1 MSTEFMQRVE
11 QRYAAAQ
18 ASGALECVRLDRVV
32 IEAEGLPFVVQW
44 PAAMATENETDKP
57 SSDASEGSK
66 QVHEPRQFAKTDES
80 GGDDDDSGG
89 PESSPFLPPDPELT
103 VGPVGEHHVA
113 LLNKF
118 PVCARHLVLART
130 EFQEQQT
137 GVGLDDFRA
146 IATLLSAEGGLAFY
160 NGGPVAGASQRHKH
174 LQWVPDGDSPASLR
188 IYTEVFNDELD
199 DLTLVEHP
207 GLPVQHCFVRVRA
220 GAGIPVDEAVASMH
234 NAYTLALNHLG
245 LRTDSRGFVPPFNT
259 QVEDGWMLL
268 VPRRQEKF
276 QDISINAL
284 SYAGVLH
291 VQRPDQVELIRQTGP
306 LAVLA
311 ATGYA

>member
-11 QRYAAAQ
+11 QRYATAL

-44 PAAMATENETDKP
+44 PAAMATE
-57 SSDASEGSK
+57 
-66 QVHEPRQFAKTDES
+66 DES
-80 GGDDDDSGG
+80 GGSNDDADSGG

-103 VGPVGEHHVA
+103 VGLVGEHHVA

-137 GVGLDDFRA
+137 GVCLDDFRA
-146 IATLLSAEGGLAFY
+146 IATLLSVEGGLGFY

-199 DLTLVEHP
+199 DLTLVAHP

-245 LRTDSRGFVPPFNT
+245 LHTDNRGFVPPFNM

-291 VQRPDQVELIRQTGP
+291 VQRPDQAELIRQTGP